1 MLLTK
6 RLRCVTLQPTA
17 FFMSVT
23 LLKSGA
29 IWHAFCEVHNQVDR
43 GHFSAFP
50 TFWFG
55 VPWRREMIC
64 RDCVDVFSKHI
75 DRDCI
80 QALSSPNAIVKLQ
93 LTSFVAY
100 AIIFVGAALLN
111 LTKQPACQK
120 LLSPSQI
127 ASRHHAPLSLSPPR
141 PLRFITQPRTRYH
154 SLLLSER
161 QR

>member
-1 MLLTK
+1 M
-6 RLRCVTLQPTA
+6 QPAA

-55 VPWRREMIC
+55 VPWRREMIY

-127 ASRHHAPLSLSPPR
+127 ASRHHAPLSLSPHR
-141 PLRFITQPRTRYH
+141 ALSFITQPRTRYH

>member
-1 MLLTK
+1 
-6 RLRCVTLQPTA
+6 
-17 FFMSVT
+17 MSVT

-50 TFWFG
+50 TYWFG

-64 RDCVDVFSKHI
+64 RDKWDCVDVFSKHI

-80 QALSSPNAIVKLQ
+80 HALSSPNATVKLQ

-100 AIIFVGAALLN
+100 AIIFVSAALLY

-127 ASRHHAPLSLSPPR
+127 ASGHHAPLSLSPHR
-141 PLRFITQPRTRYH
+141 VSSLTRALVITPFSSANANADCALH
-154 SLLLSER
+154 NEP
-161 QR
+161 QRIPFQ